1 MRFSNPVG
9 HLAGVEAT
17 EELAAA
23 SVHALGVFDLVKQV
37 LPHT

>member
-1 MRFSNPVG
+1 MKFSNPVG

-17 EELAAA
+17 EELVAA
-23 SVHALGVFDLVKQV
+23 SVHALAVFDLVKQV